1 MNRLS
6 LYLLRHLTVAM
17 LFVTAGLTLI
27 IWLTQALR
35 LLEIVVDG
43 GAPLSLFLKLML
55 VTLPTFLAIVLP
67 ITLLAAILFT
77 YNRLTMDSELL
88 VMRAAGVGPV
98 ALARPALLLGV
109 LVTLACYALTLEV
122 APWANRELVRMER
135 LARSSYSTVF
145 LREGVFNDVGEGL
158 TIYIRRR
165 QPDGVLEDLLIHDT
179 RIPEKPVTV
188 MAESGAT
195 VEGEAGTR
203 VIVYDG
209 HRQEVDLATGRMS
222 RLLFERYAVDLQVFE
237 QEFAARVPDPRERGV
252 GELLAARDD
261 PGSLGIEAARL
272 SSELHQRLTVPL
284 SGIGFALIALAAML
298 TGEFNRRGQSRKVLG
313 AVVAVVLLQSA
324 SLGAAN
330 VAANQMG
337 MVPLIYVIALLPTFA
352 GGWMLLRGG
361 ALRVPSRRH
370 GRAAP
375 GAAPGAAP

>member
-6 LYLLRHLTVAM
+6 LYLLRHLLVAM

-35 LLEIVVDG
+35 LLEVVVDG
-43 GAPLSLFLKLML
+43 GAPVGLFLKLML
-55 VTLPTFLAIVLP
+55 VTLPTFLAVVLP

-98 ALARPALLLGV
+98 ALGRPALLLGIA
-109 LVTLACYALTLEV
+109 VTLACYALTLEV

-145 LREGVFNDVGEGL
+145 LREGVFNDVGDGL

-165 QPDGVLEDLLIHDT
+165 RPDGELEGLLIHDT
-179 RIPEKPVTV
+179 RVPEKPATV
-188 MAESGAT
+188 MAERGAT
-195 VEGEAGTR
+195 VEGDAGTR
-203 VIVYDG
+203 VVVYNG

-222 RLLFERYAVDLQVFE
+222 RLLFDRYAVDLQVFE
-237 QEFAARVPDPRERGV
+237 PEFASRVPDPRERSV
-252 GELLAARDD
+252 GELLDARDD
-261 PGSLGIEAARL
+261 PGALGMEASRL
-272 SSELHQRLTVPL
+272 SSELHQRLTQPL
-284 SGIGFALIALAAML
+284 AGIGFAVIALAAML

-313 AVVAVVLLQSA
+313 AVLAVVLLQSA
-324 SLGAAN
+324 GLGAAN
-330 VAANQMG
+330 VAANRPG
-337 MVPLIYVIALLPTFA
+337 MVPLLYVVALLPTLA

-361 ALRVPSRRH
+361 TLRTPLRRQA
-370 GRAAP
+370 GRPA
-375 GAAPGAAP
+375 GAAP